1 MLGQRR
7 LAILDIGLGDGE
19 VGDGALLGGDGG
31 VESRLRRGAFGDELL
46 GPAEVEL
53 CLVQIGLSPPDAG
66 LLQVDI
72 GLGHGDRGFLLAH
85 ARRLDGSMRASTS
98 PCLTSLE

>member
-1 MLGQRR
+1 MA
-7 LAILDIGLGDGE
+7 LAFSTLALAMARSAY
-19 VGDGALLGGDGG
+19 GALLGGNGG
-31 VESRLRRGAFGDELL
+31 VESRLRRGAFGHELL

-53 CLVQIGLSPPDAG
+53 GLVQIGLSPPDAG

-72 GLGHGDRGFLLAH
+72 GLGHGDPASSSRT
-85 ARRLDGSMRASTS
+85 RVSKLDGSMRASTW